1 MPAYKLTYFDIDGGR
16 AEHVRI
22 AFHAA
27 GIEFEDHRI
36 GFEEF
41 GELRSKLRFNAVP
54 ILDIDGE
61 QVAQSNAMS
70 RYAAKKANLY
80 PADDLQALYCD
91 EVLEAMEDLTW
102 HVTKS
107 FGLEGDALKKAREEL
122 VAGPATT
129 FIRGLDDLL
138 TRGGGTYFVNDQL
151 SIADIKVYIQVTWFT
166 NGSLD
171 HIPQDIV
178 AKLAPNLMEH
188 HQRIENEAIVKAYY
202 ASRA

>member
-1 MPAYKLTYFDIDGGR
+1 MPTYKLSYFDIDGGR
-16 AEHVRI
+16 AEHIRI

-36 GFEEF
+36 GFPEF
-41 GELRSKLRFNAVP
+41 AELRSKIRFNAVP
-54 ILDIDGE
+54 VLEIDGA
-61 QVAQSNAMS
+61 QVTQSNAMS
-70 RYAAKKANLY
+70 RFVAKQANLY

-91 EVLEAMEDLTW
+91 EVLGAMEDLTW

-107 FGLEGDALKKAREEL
+107 FGLEGDALKSAREEL
-122 VAGPATT
+122 LAGPATT
-129 FIRGLDDLL
+129 FFRGLDELL

-171 HIPQDIV
+171 HIPTDFITN
-178 AKLAPNLMEH
+178 LAPRLMEH
-188 HQRIENEAIVKAYY
+188 HQRIENEDIVKAYY